1 MCVGG
6 EPVNVFLNQD
16 DTSNQMDVEVLTVPV
31 GKRLIIG
38 YLSLSA
44 RFPAGE
50 RVTCL
55 PYQRPRRAF
64 FGSVPPGAEY

>member
-1 MCVGG
+1 MCVDG

-38 YLSLSA
+38 YLSPPLGF
-44 RFPAGE
+44 R
-50 RVTCL
+50 L
-55 PYQRPRRAF
+55 
-64 FGSVPPGAEY
+64 GSG